1 MKRLSLDF
9 RRPFARVLVALAAS
23 VAFCWVQPATAA
35 AHADL
40 IGATPTPNATLG
52 EAPEAIT
59 ISFTEPIDPG
69 TAFIDLL
76 DGSQVRVP
84 GIGAVDVAADGRV
97 VRAPVPDLAPGLYTV
112 SYQVVSTVDGHA
124 TTGRFAFRID
134 PTGAAAPPTVPVTA
148 TSPSVDVL
156 TIAARWIALV
166 ALLVATGSVIAWWNA
181 RGSGTDVGPPPWRLI
196 GAAAIVGALG
206 VAAYLALAARPI
218 ARALGD
224 EVPPPWLDP
233 AGAFGWSPFA
243 IAMRVT
249 IVTAVLAAVVS
260 FLPRGRAGFVGVLL
274 GVGLAGMSVAG
285 HAASLGGPAFAAIDW
300 MHLLAVATWL
310 GALPALLVLARRRRS
325 SAMTFGQAA
334 APLLRRH
341 GRLALIAAP
350 VVALTGLANS
360 PLVLGSSRDLVAS
373 EYGNVV
379 VAKAGLLAVALG
391 IGAVN
396 HFALRG
402 RRRATAVSLVAIEL
416 LVAVVAVSAAAT
428 MVTIQPASARRPVL
442 TAPPVNPAHLF
453 GEVAG
458 VRVHATVNPPAPG
471 PQSIQVSLT
480 DAESG
485 LPVEDVDRVAADLVP
500 PDAGPEDATVVD
512 LEPAETVPGLF
523 GIGGSFTP
531 TVGEWTLELVIERAG
546 EEEARLAFDLPVAR
560 QAAAEP
566 VPPPITGIGV
576 PGPISAVWAVL
587 PTGPLAWLPCLLA
600 LMLLA
605 ATGRSRP
612 SSGRSI
618 ARAAL
623 AAVVVVA
630 GIGAGSRALVDA
642 ANAPAASAL
651 DEPLPSLSAAE
662 AARGG
667 GIYLANCASCHGT
680 DGDGDGPI
688 VTEPASG
695 SIRNAIRKMS
705 AAELSYRIAYGIA
718 GTPMPPFAGT
728 LTQDER
734 WALVSHLR
742 ARWADP

>member
-1 MKRLSLDF
+1 VKRLSLDR
-9 RRPFARVLVALAAS
+9 RRPSARVLVALAAF
-23 VAFCWVQPATAA
+23 VAVCWVLPATAA

-59 ISFTEPIDPG
+59 ISLTEPIDPD

-84 GIGAVDVAADGRV
+84 GIGALDVAADGRV
-97 VRAPVPDLAPGLYTV
+97 VRATVPDLAPGIYTV

-148 TSPSVDVL
+148 TSPSVDLL

-166 ALLVATGSVIAWWNA
+166 ALLVATGSVIGWWNA
-181 RGSGTDVGPPPWRLI
+181 RGSGADVGPPPWGLI
-196 GAAAIVGALG
+196 GGAAIVGALG
-206 VAAYLALAARPI
+206 VVAYLALAARPI

-224 EVPPPWLDP
+224 ELPPLWLDP
-233 AGAFGWSPFA
+233 AAAFGWSPFA

-249 IVTAVLAAVVS
+249 IVTAVAAAVVS
-260 FLPRGRAGFVGVLL
+260 FLARRRAGIAGGLL

-285 HAASLGGPAFAAIDW
+285 HAASLGGPAFGAIDW

-310 GALPALLVLARRRRS
+310 GALPALLVLARRRGS
-325 SAMTFGQAA
+325 GVTFGQAA

-402 RRRATAVSLVAIEL
+402 RRRATALSLVAVEL
-416 LVAVVAVSAAAT
+416 LVAMVAVSAAAT
-428 MVTIQPASARRPVL
+428 MVTIQPASARQPIL

-458 VRVHATVNPPAPG
+458 MRVHATVNPPAPG
-471 PQSIQVSLT
+471 QQSIQVSLT
-480 DAESG
+480 DAASG
-485 LPVEDVDRVAADLVP
+485 LPVGEIEGVAAVLVP
-500 PDAGPEDATVVD
+500 PDAGPDDATVVD

-531 TVGEWTLELVIERAG
+531 TVGEWTLELVIDRRGGG
-546 EEEARLAFDLPVAR
+546 EAMLAFDLPVAR

-566 VPPPITGIGV
+566 VPPPTTGIGV
-576 PGPISAVWAVL
+576 PGPIAAVWAVL

-600 LMLLA
+600 LMFLA
-605 ATGRSRP
+605 ATWRSRP

-618 ARAAL
+618 ARTAL

-642 ANAPAASAL
+642 ANAPAGTGL
-651 DEPLPSLSAAE
+651 DDPPPSLSAAE
-662 AARGG
+662 AARGE

-695 SIRNAIRKMS
+695 SIRSAVREMS
-705 AAELSYRIAYGIA
+705 AGDLSYRIAYGVA
-718 GTPMPPFAGT
+718 GTPMPAFAGT

-734 WALVSHLR
+734 WALVAHLR
-742 ARWADP
+742 TRWGEP